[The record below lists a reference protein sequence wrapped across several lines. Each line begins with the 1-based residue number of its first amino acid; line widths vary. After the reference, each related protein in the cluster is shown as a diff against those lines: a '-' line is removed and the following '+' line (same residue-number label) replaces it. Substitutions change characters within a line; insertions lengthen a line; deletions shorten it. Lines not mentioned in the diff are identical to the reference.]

1 MAHQK
6 RIPSIKLLVT
16 KDEFN
21 KMITIIDFINS
32 SFDDYLE
39 YPNKTS
45 TLKDKLLNYSVPR
58 FNENDNQEYV
68 DVRFFPSEAGEIIR
82 ELINVIDVAKVNDT
96 YYDVLSENKKF
107 KNNY

>member
-1 MAHQK
+1 MAYQK

-21 KMITIIDFINS
+21 KLITIIDFINS

-45 TLKDKLLNYSVPR
+45 ALKDKLLNYSVPR
-58 FNENDNQEYV
+58 FSGNDNQEYV

-82 ELINVIDVAKVNDT
+82 ELIKVINVERINDT
-96 YYDVLSENKKF
+96 YFDILSENKKI
-107 KNNY
+107 KRNY

>member
-1 MAHQK
+1 MAYQK

-21 KMITIIDFINS
+21 KMITVIDFINS

-107 KNNY
+107 KNN